1 MSYSR
6 AEPILSLYSMAKE
19 TQIAYGA
26 EPKLCRVIPNGVDI
40 KRLGATLKNRP
51 EGVPKIITL
60 IGRVVS
66 IKDIKTFIRAI
77 RVTANIIPDVEVWIV
92 GPMMRKKSMYVSVE
106 I

>member
-1 MSYSR
+1 
-6 AEPILSLYSMAKE
+6 MAKE

-60 IGRVVS
+60 IGRWYLLR
-66 IKDIKTFIRAI
+66 I
-77 RVTANIIPDVEVWIV
+77 
-92 GPMMRKKSMYVSVE
+92 
-106 I
+106 